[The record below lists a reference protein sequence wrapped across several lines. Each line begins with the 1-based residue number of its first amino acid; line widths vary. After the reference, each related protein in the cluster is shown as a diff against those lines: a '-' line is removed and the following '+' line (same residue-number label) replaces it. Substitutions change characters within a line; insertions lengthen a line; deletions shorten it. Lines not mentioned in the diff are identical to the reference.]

1 MRSDVGDGAN
11 QRFVMDS
18 RLTANSGRSQGRIGF
33 RKADACTA
41 QSCGQVTNPP
51 LPCLQSHLR

>member
-1 MRSDVGDGAN
+1 MRAI
-11 QRFVMDS
+11 S
-18 RLTANSGRSQGRIGF
+18 RECIGQQTANSGRSQGRIGF